1 MVEDINIEDSIEEK
15 VLTPEERESAQRGKQ
30 KAAVDRIIRGVNDT
44 FVKHYNYEDMDLNFT
59 IKIQA
64 PNALEIGRIHA
75 RMASYLGG
83 MNNYMSEY
91 MITVYNTLATI
102 RVTGKDVP
110 KELEKDEDIYN
121 LDILYEIGRDFQQ
134 WLNKFQL

>member
-1 MVEDINIEDSIEEK
+1 MVEDNNIEEK
-15 VLTPEERESAQRGKQ
+15 VLTPEEREEETKGKQ

-44 FVKHYNYEDMDLNFT
+44 FIKHYNFEDMDVQFT

-102 RVTGKDVP
+102 RVNGKDVP
-110 KELEKDEDIYN
+110 KELEDDEKIYN